1 MLNIR
6 GIGGGSLEE
15 AIDLKN
21 KMKDDLLS
29 LINLSEEVTS
39 KLNVVR
45 GESEIILNDF
55 VTKFLKENDHLPMFW
70 ILEKQLVENNNRN
83 IGILIDTFP
92 IFQNYQSKTLKEI
105 AKKYNLTSERIRQI
119 RNNVFHKTFK
129 IKDETIKYKKNDD
142 LISYIQLLKNKNE
155 WTYVLELIPETHIV
169 NRTSYD
175 IECYLKKEQCHFSVE
190 FVMQI
195 IGYIFRDEFTLYG
208 GFDINNRN
216 KSWKSVFLIRKEF
229 TDIFDFE
236 KIIEEF
242 DNILLN
248 NETEYLLNIEDY
260 IVNSRNWI
268 NFNFTKIDEV
278 TSIVRDI
285 LLHQFGL
292 YSEDINGLIK
302 IPATKEK
309 NPFDVVYEIL
319 QQKGNPMHLDEIFSE
334 FKKILPEHKYT
345 KPEQLRPYLQKHK
358 SISYRNR
365 NSVYTLKEWKHIRTG
380 TIRDAII

>member
-1 MLNIR
+1 ML
-6 GIGGGSLEE
+6 S
-15 AIDLKN
+15 
-21 KMKDDLLS
+21 
-29 LINLSEEVTS
+29 
-39 KLNVVR
+39 
-45 GESEIILNDF
+45 
-55 VTKFLKENDHLPMFW
+55 
-70 ILEKQLVENNNRN
+70 
-83 IGILIDTFP
+83 
-92 IFQNYQSKTLKEI
+92 
-105 AKKYNLTSERIRQI
+105 
-119 RNNVFHKTFK
+119 
-129 IKDETIKYKKNDD
+129 
-142 LISYIQLLKNKNE
+142 
-155 WTYVLELIPETHIV
+155 
-169 NRTSYD
+169 
-175 IECYLKKEQCHFSVE
+175 KKEQCHFSVE

-380 TIRDAII
+380 TIRDAIIEFLLKNESPQTVEDIANYVLQHFPRTNISSIRTSMCNDTLKRFSFMTTTYLD